1 MPARVAQGIVIRGG
15 VFEPAFTS
23 NFSVV
28 QHRRIL
34 SMSSKRIL
42 VVMIAVLVTL
52 TATLSFAADQPAKTK
67 KTAAAK
73 TEKAEATKE
82 KEAEKAPRLTI
93 VEPVKDYGTIAKGE
107 KLDWSFLVKNTGDTD
122 LQIIAAK
129 PGCGCT
135 VADFDK
141 VIKPGET
148 GKVTAHVDTTAFAGP
163 IAKTVTLE
171 TNDPTTPTSQLTI
184 HAVVKPYVEAF
195 PAGFVRFNLLQG
207 DADTQSVM
215 LYSEED
221 EPFQVTKVELP
232 IDPKT
237 NEPVKWVKVTYDKV
251 AEADKAPNVG
261 RPGQDQYKV
270 NITVGGADS
279 NVGALAEKIHI
290 FTNSKHQPEY
300 PVSISGV
307 IRPTFRVEPSV
318 LNFGEVTPNDVA
330 ATRMVMLHSNNLKAP
345 ESFLVSK
352 AESSVPALVTTSVKP
367 GANKGEFEVTLQIA
381 KTANPGDVDGTVTIY
396 TNDKV
401 NPIVTVPMKATI
413 KAVTPAAAASK

>member
-1 MPARVAQGIVIRGG
+1 
-15 VFEPAFTS
+15 
-23 NFSVV
+23 
-28 QHRRIL
+28 
-34 SMSSKRIL
+34 MSSKRIL
-42 VVMIAVLVTL
+42 VIMIAVLVAL
-52 TATLSFAADQPAKTK
+52 TASLTFAADQPAKAK
-67 KTAAAK
+67 KTAAPAAK
-73 TEKAEATKE
+73 KAETA

-107 KLDWSFLVKNTGDTD
+107 KLDWSFLVKNTGDSD

-148 GKVTAHVDTTAFAGP
+148 GKVTAHVDTAAFAGP

-207 DADTQSVM
+207 EADTQSVM

-221 EPFQVTKVELP
+221 EPFQVTKIDLP
-232 IDPKT
+232 IDPAT
-237 NEPVKWVKVTYDKV
+237 NEPLKWIKVTYDKV
-251 AEADKAPNVG
+251 GEADKAPNVG

-270 NITVGGADS
+270 NITVGGADAI
-279 NVGALAEKIHI
+279 VGALGEKIHI

-300 PVSISGV
+300 PVSIAGV
-307 IRPTFRVEPSV
+307 IRPTLRVEPSI

-345 ESFLVSK
+345 ESFVVSK
-352 AESSVPALVTTSVKP
+352 AETSVPALVTASVKP
-367 GANKGEFEVTLQIA
+367 SANKGEYEVTLQIA
-381 KTANPGDVDGTVTIY
+381 KDAKPGDVDGAVTIY
-396 TNDKV
+396 TNDKI
-401 NPIVTVPMKATI
+401 NPIITVPMKATI
-413 KAVTPAAAASK
+413 KAAAPAAVSSK